1 MTKQFT
7 IASVEPTNTSTTLF
21 QNVLLVLLAARLA
34 LITPHARAVVKA
46 ITYLGAHV
54 WLVCQYARHA
64 QQEQPA
70 HLASTIYRYPAVPA
84 FVLHLNYWILSL
96 LLASYAQLL
105 TPIVFP
111 VPTIPPMIL
120 SILIH

>member
-34 LITPHARAVVKA
+34 LITPLARAVVKA